1 MPTNDSELQIQA
13 RKILDA
19 IAFTPFEQCQKIL
32 DAIAFTPFEQCQ
44 PLSREFV
51 SIPARPG
58 IYAIRHRTDGLL
70 YIGKTKSL
78 KSRFSGGHKAFLW
91 AWLDKYKDEDVRIA
105 MQPIAH
111 WETPALLLEL
121 EAIILRATEPPYN
134 VLIPTER

>member
-1 MPTNDSELQIQA
+1 MPTNDSELQAQA

-19 IAFTPFEQCQKIL
+19 IALIPFK
-32 DAIAFTPFEQCQ
+32 QCQ
-44 PLSREFV
+44 PLTRNFA

-78 KSRFSGGHKAFLW
+78 RGRFSGGHKAFLW
-91 AWLDKYKDEDVRIA
+91 AWLDKYNDKDVRIA
-105 MQPIAH
+105 VQFISY
-111 WETPALLLEL
+111 WENPTLLLEL

-134 VLIPTER
+134 VQIPTEG